1 MPVVKMPDGQLVD
14 MPDNPTPQQQAAL
27 RAILS
32 KGATATAVPAKEGPS
47 LLGETARV
55 LDKSVRGGLLSLPG
69 LIGDAAVGG
78 PNWIARKTGLV
89 EDTPAN
95 TPGPEGYM
103 AWPSDALATITG
115 GKIAEPETATGK
127 VAGNV
132 GAAVTSALTGTP
144 GVASLKTAATQLPM
158 PAKIGLGAG
167 LGAEGAGAVFEDN
180 PIAKFLGGLAGGFGT
195 AGVSLYRADNVDKV
209 ARKVFEGISRSEV
222 LDALQTQKDSAKA
235 GLPLTLSQAMG
246 RETNLD
252 ALVAGL
258 ANSSEG
264 VNTLNTLRAQP
275 LDIRLGMEVA
285 AGQLPGKVRATQDL
299 ANRSQEVATKLIDE
313 AKRFRTDSWQ
323 RAFDDELT
331 KLQTNPIASLDQ
343 AIKLASKHADELAAA
358 KMVDQIA
365 LTKARELDA
374 SNLAA
379 QQQARKA
386 LEDALSE
393 PAPIPSG
400 VGAIQGR
407 LLTDS
412 QRGAVSDNLLHSWE
426 ARQAQLLGQGTIVG
440 ADGRPLQTAP
450 SIPEVILQEPS
461 IKLQAPKAAA
471 ALKDAEKEVTA
482 ARARLAATTEVPQ
495 QAVQKV
501 YQRLTNLAEQAGPRT
516 AKQNLL
522 LDLRNRLV
530 TDEGYLTN
538 ASQLNEVLKDFTN
551 GLKPVNLA
559 TKGIDAGTAKW
570 VGAQVGGIRDSLGQA
585 FTPFQKANQAFQAN
599 TPAVDELKKSFVGAL
614 AGKSGALVDVN
625 APQGKLLRL
634 FDQGTQPK
642 ATRSEILTTLRQLN
656 KQDPELVLD
665 AGKTWITTK
674 LDQALNSPGARD
686 APMIAKAMVHAFG
699 SPQKTSAQT
708 QGLSDVLAGMAEAQK
723 LPPEALQ
730 GLPKFLNY
738 VAMAVDRP
746 STTAG
751 VTASEIAG
759 MEAESAVGRIGHV
772 SKLTWLRQP
781 ILAYTARL
789 SSNTRA
795 EVDRLLSS
803 PEGIQM
809 LYELSRTSPWTEP
822 GQRAITAFIA
832 GTAKPPEENLPGIT
846 AE

>member
-1 MPVVKMPDGQLVD
+1 MPVVKMPNGQLVD

-32 KGATATAVPAKEGPS
+32 KGATATAAPAKEGPS

-158 PAKIGLGAG
+158 SAKIGLGAG

-195 AGVSLYRADNVDKV
+195 AGVSLYRTNNVDKV

-299 ANRSQEVATKLIDE
+299 ANRSQEVATKLIDK

-323 RAFDDELT
+323 KAYDDGL
-331 KLQTNPIASLDQ
+331 LQAGEFVVPEKAV
-343 AIKLASKHADELAAA
+343 AAA
-358 KMVDQIA
+358 Y
-365 LTKARELDA
+365 
-374 SNLAA
+374 
-379 QQQARKA
+379 
-386 LEDALSE
+386 
-393 PAPIPSG
+393 
-400 VGAIQGR
+400 
-407 LLTDS
+407 
-412 QRGAVSDNLLHSWE
+412 
-426 ARQAQLLGQGTIVG
+426 
-440 ADGRPLQTAP
+440 
-450 SIPEVILQEPS
+450 
-461 IKLQAPKAAA
+461 
-471 ALKDAEKEVTA
+471 EK
-482 ARARLAATTEVPQ
+482 
-495 QAVQKV
+495 
-501 YQRLTNLAEQAGPRT
+501 LTNLAAGVGPT
-516 AKQNLL
+516 KKKLL
-522 LDLRNRLV
+522 LQLRENLV
-530 TDEGYLTN
+530 NEEGFITEPLL
-538 ASQLNEVLKDFTN
+538 LNDILKDAA
-551 GLKPVNLA
+551 GRLKPVNLA
-559 TKGIDAGTAKW
+559 TAGMDAGAAKW
-570 VGAQVGGIRDSLGQA
+570 VGKQIGALRDDFGAA
-585 FTPFQKANQAFQAN
+585 FEPIKKANAAYQAN

-665 AGKTWITTK
+665 ASKTWITTK

-686 APMIAKAMVHAFG
+686 APTIAKAMVHAFG

-759 MEAESAVGRIGHV
+759 MAAESAVGRVGHA
-772 SKLTWLRQP
+772 SKLTLLRQP
-781 ILAYTARL
+781 ILAYTDRL

-832 GTAKPPEENLPGIT
+832 GTAKPPEENPPGIT